1 MDANGIVRFLQDDQ
15 GLEMVEWAVVG
26 TSIVVAAAFAFFPV
40 GTAVSNGI
48 TALAGAVTSGS

>member
-26 TSIVVAAAFAFFPV
+26 TAIVVAAAFAFFPV
-40 GTAVSNGI
+40 GAAVSGGI
-48 TALAGAVTSGS
+48 NALADVVTSGS

>member
-1 MDANGIVRFLQDDQ
+1 MTSQGIVRFIKDDQ

-26 TSIVVAAAFAFFPV
+26 TAIVVAAAFAFFPL

-48 TALAGAVTSGS
+48 GALAGVVTSGS